1 MVTFIQLVLR
11 LGVLMWLC
19 SVCRIGSYGAGLK
32 KYRAAWESQKNET
45 NGLTIEDAQKLLK
58 KSGDKP
64 NEDLKEGSKDPL
76 ERRRLL
82 LSQALED
89 KNGACRLPSLHDFNE
104 LTLQEEFSR
113 NTFTVMRIIISI
125 LLILGICG
133 TLAGVGSLGSL
144 KEQDIMKEL
153 PKVLEP
159 SMWAVG
165 GTVALVW
172 LRGFYEYRF
181 RKYLKELNKFTM
193 DMLLHLQPRNLTSE
207 DFNRKVEVFRKKM
220 EDFEQHIR
228 ELDSISEDINKET
241 ERLKAGRVLMSQA
254 SERVRIMMD
263 KLEQNESDLLQNAKE
278 RQSVLDGWM
287 DGGQNSETLRTT
299 VSFICEK
306 EEKTRLEMERY
317 HELAVAVDGAIQN
330 MYGGLEDMHAL
341 ADMSK
346 ELPKLVSDMKQCE
359 ATWQEIDKRRAD
371 ILQATDALNNLSKKI
386 TEAESRFDA
395 IKEQAIV
402 KNSEAGECLENYRQE
417 YEDYADNLKQ
427 GEESSPVKKA
437 AIDALLQEFVKLKTD
452 FNVEINKR
460 LDRVGLSLSSPDKH

>member
-1 MVTFIQLVLR
+1 MVTIIQLVLG
-11 LGVLMWLC
+11 LGVLMWLR
-19 SVCRIGSYGAGLK
+19 SVWRIGSYDAGLK
-32 KYRAAWESQKNET
+32 KYRAAWVRQKNET

-58 KSGDKP
+58 QSGDKP
-64 NEDLKEGSKDPL
+64 NEDLKERSKDPL
-76 ERRRLL
+76 ERRRLS
-82 LSQALED
+82 LSRALED

-113 NTFTVMRIIISI
+113 GSFTGMRIIISI

-133 TLAGVGSLGSL
+133 TLHGVEGLE
-144 KEQDIMKEL
+144 EQNIMKEL

-165 GTVALVW
+165 GTVFLVW

-181 RKYLKELNKFTM
+181 RKYLKELNRFTM
-193 DMLLHLQPRNLTSE
+193 DMLLYLQPRNLTSE
-207 DFNRKVEVFRKKM
+207 DFNREVEVFKKKM
-220 EDFEQHIR
+220 EDFGQHIR
-228 ELDSISEDINKET
+228 ELDDISEDISKET
-241 ERLKAGRVLMSQA
+241 ERLKAERALMNQA
-254 SERVRIMMD
+254 SERVQIMMD
-263 KLEQNESDLLQNAKE
+263 KLGKNESALMQNAAA

-287 DGGQNSETLRTT
+287 DGGQNSETLRTM

-317 HELAVAVDGAIQN
+317 HELAVAVDDAIQN
-330 MYGGLEDMHAL
+330 MYGGLKDMHAL

-359 ATWQEIDKRRAD
+359 TTWQEIDKRRAD

-386 TEAESRFDA
+386 TEAENSFET
-395 IKEQAIV
+395 IKEQAIA

-417 YEDYADNLKQ
+417 CAEYAGNLKQ
-427 GEESSPVKKA
+427 SEESSQMKKA
-437 AIDALLQEFVKLKTD
+437 DIDALLQTFDKLKAD
-452 FNVEINKR
+452 FNMEINKR

>member
-1 MVTFIQLVLR
+1 MVTFIQSVLG
-11 LGVLMWLC
+11 LGVLMWLR
-19 SVCRIGSYGAGLK
+19 SVWRIGSYDAGLK
-32 KYRAAWESQKNET
+32 KYRETWGRQKNAT

-58 KSGDKP
+58 QSKGKT
-64 NEDLKEGSKDPL
+64 NKDLEEKSKDPL
-76 ERRRLL
+76 ERRRLS
-82 LSQALED
+82 LSRALED

-104 LTLQEEFSR
+104 LTLQEEFSHGS
-113 NTFTVMRIIISI
+113 FTVMRIIISI

-133 TLAGVGSLGSL
+133 TLYGVGGLE
-144 KEQDIMKEL
+144 EQDIMKEL

-165 GTVALVW
+165 GTVFLVW

-181 RKYLKELNKFTM
+181 RKYLKELNMFTM
-193 DMLLHLQPRNLTSE
+193 DMLLYLQPRNLTSE
-207 DFNRKVEVFRKKM
+207 DFNREVEVFRKRM
-220 EDFEQHIR
+220 EEFGQHIR

-241 ERLKAGRVLMSQA
+241 ERLSEEKALMSQA

-263 KLEQNESDLLQNAKE
+263 KLEQNESDLMQNAAE
-278 RQSVLDGWM
+278 RQRVLDGWL
-287 DGGQNSETLRTT
+287 DEGKNSEKLRTM

-317 HELAVAVDGAIQN
+317 HELAVAVDDAVQN
-330 MYGGLEDMHAL
+330 MYGGLKDMHAL

-371 ILQATDALNNLSKKI
+371 ILQATDALNTFNKNI
-386 TEAESRFDA
+386 TEAESSFET
-395 IKEQAIV
+395 IKKQAIAR
-402 KNSEAGECLENYRQE
+402 NSEAGECLENYRQE
-417 YEDYADNLKQ
+417 YVEYVNNLKQ
-427 GEESSPVKKA
+427 DEDSSPVKKA
-437 AIDALLQEFVKLKTD
+437 DIDALLQTFDKLKAD

-460 LDRVGLSLSSPDKH
+460 LDRVGLSLSSSDKH